1 MKSRK
6 SLCGP
11 TDSSVHTPEQAL
23 SEIQTTLKTTDHMD
37 FDNSVSLTTDR
48 VLNITSELGP
58 EEFAAKVL
66 AAVPSDV
73 KSGNLGCGRI
83 LADYSIMIQTRYVL
97 CDIYEEG
104 PENLEDSDKP
114 IGKNADSAAITDKV
128 NAAVPKTENGTPTGP
143 TRQKYRIELKYGKMN
158 SRIADILYCGMFLA
172 AFWFAGN
179 MTIFTGILAAL
190 LVIAAGYLLISS
202 ARYKFGKKQCEVIA
216 ESIEK
221 TLEAG
226 STPES
231 GRA

>member
-1 MKSRK
+1 
-6 SLCGP
+6 
-11 TDSSVHTPEQAL
+11 
-23 SEIQTTLKTTDHMD
+23 MD

-66 AAVPSDV
+66 AAIPSDV

-104 PENLEDSDKP
+104 PENLEDSDQP
-114 IGKNADSAAITDKV
+114 IGKNAESAAITDKV
-128 NAAVPKTENGTPTGP
+128 NAAVPKTENGTPAGNA
-143 TRQKYRIELKYGKMN
+143 RQKYRIELKYGKMN

-179 MTIFTGILAAL
+179 MTIYTGILAAL
-190 LVIAAGYLLISS
+190 LVVAAGYLLISS
-202 ARYKFGKKQCEVIA
+202 ARYKFGKKQCGEIA

-221 TLEAG
+221 TLGA
-226 STPES
+226 
-231 GRA
+231 

>member
-1 MKSRK
+1 M
-6 SLCGP
+6 
-11 TDSSVHTPEQAL
+11 E
-23 SEIQTTLKTTDHMD
+23 

-66 AAVPSDV
+66 AAIPSDV

-114 IGKNADSAAITDKV
+114 IGKNAESAAITDKV
-128 NAAVPKTENGTPTGP
+128 NAAVPKTENGTPAGP

-221 TLEAG
+221 TL
-226 STPES
+226 
-231 GRA
+231 

>member
-1 MKSRK
+1 MRANGQFRSHLRR
-6 SLCGP
+6 
-11 TDSSVHTPEQAL
+11 ARN
-23 SEIQTTLKTTDHMD
+23 EILTTLKTTDHME

-66 AAVPSDV
+66 AAIPSDV
-73 KSGNLGCGRI
+73 KSGDLGCGRI

-104 PENLEDSDKP
+104 PENLEDSDQP

-128 NAAVPKTENGTPTGP
+128 NAAVPKTENGTPAGNA
-143 TRQKYRIELKYGKMN
+143 RQKYRIELKYGKMN

-179 MTIFTGILAAL
+179 MTIYTGILAAL
-190 LVIAAGYLLISS
+190 LVVAAGYLLISS
-202 ARYKFGKKQCEVIA
+202 ARYKFGQKQCGEIA

-221 TLEAG
+221 TLGA
-226 STPES
+226 
-231 GRA
+231 

>member
-1 MKSRK
+1 M
-6 SLCGP
+6 
-11 TDSSVHTPEQAL
+11 E
-23 SEIQTTLKTTDHMD
+23 

-48 VLNITSELGP
+48 VLHITSELGP

-66 AAVPSDV
+66 AAIPSDV
-73 KSGNLGCGRI
+73 KSGDLGCGRI

-104 PENLEDSDKP
+104 PEEVKNGNTGGAPATDKA
-114 IGKNADSAAITDKV
+114 NADE
-128 NAAVPKTENGTPTGP
+128 TENGTPAGP

-179 MTIFTGILAAL
+179 MTIYTGILAAL
-190 LVIAAGYLLISS
+190 LVIAAGYILISS

>member
-1 MKSRK
+1 M
-6 SLCGP
+6 
-11 TDSSVHTPEQAL
+11 E
-23 SEIQTTLKTTDHMD
+23 

-48 VLNITSELGP
+48 VLNISSELGP

-66 AAVPSDV
+66 AAIPSDV

-104 PENLEDSDKP
+104 PEEATTGNT
-114 IGKNADSAAITDKV
+114 ATDKA
-128 NAAVPKTENGTPTGP
+128 NAAETENGTPAGNV
-143 TRQKYRIELKYGKMN
+143 RQKYRIELKYGKMN

-179 MTIFTGILAAL
+179 MTIYTGILAAL
-190 LVIAAGYLLISS
+190 LVVAAGYLLISS
-202 ARYKFGKKQCEVIA
+202 ARYKFGKKQCGEIA

-221 TLEAG
+221 TLGA
-226 STPES
+226 
-231 GRA
+231 

>member
-1 MKSRK
+1 MRAY
-6 SLCGP
+6 GP
-11 TDSSVHTPEQAL
+11 FCSHTPEQAL
-23 SEIQTTLKTTDHMD
+23 SEIQTTLKTTDHME

-66 AAVPSDV
+66 AAIPSDV

-104 PENLEDSDKP
+104 PENLEDSDQP
-114 IGKNADSAAITDKV
+114 IGKNADSEATDKV
-128 NAAVPKTENGTPTGP
+128 NAAVPKTENGTPARP